1 MCLLSSSNPSNSNSK
16 KPSNSFKKLSS
27 SPLSP
32 SNSPK
37 TLQILKNPFQKP
49 GKFRDSSPR
58 RTKERKKGKGSEK
71 KDKPISTLR
80 SHPTPSFFPRE
91 KRKGKK
97 KNTHPFAMHNHAL
110 PPRPSPRATSSGKP
124 PSSLSKSITASG
136 RVPPPPHD
144 FLFLDSRR
152 ENPPPTPP
160 PHSPRTRFAHEL
172 FTTGR
177 KWLSIDNPASTARFH
192 RYKRRES
199 ERANERE
206 RERQRERWRYR

>member
-97 KNTHPFAMHNHAL
+97 KNPSVRHAQPC
-110 PPRPSPRATSSGKP
+110 PPPASKSSRHFERKTPVVSLEIDHRFRSRSSPSPRFPFPRLAPRESTSHP
-124 PSSLSKSITASG
+124 PSPLSSNSIRP
-136 RVPPPPHD
+136 RVIHD
-144 FLFLDSRR
+144 RPKVALD
-152 ENPPPTPP
+152 
-160 PHSPRTRFAHEL
+160 
-172 FTTGR
+172 
-177 KWLSIDNPASTARFH
+177 
-192 RYKRRES
+192 
-199 ERANERE
+199 
-206 RERQRERWRYR
+206 